1 MKRKFGAVVLMLL
14 MLVALIAPDRAIA
27 ATSLKL
33 SKAKATMEVDSKLTL
48 KLGDITA
55 TEVKWSSSAKK
66 VAIVSTKGVITAKGE
81 GSATITAKYDDKSS
95 TCKVTVVDS
104 NKEENKIESYLK
116 KEFGSTKVEETSEG
130 MKTKLY
136 ASGKSLVFAMTFEE
150 YVEIDVSEEELEEAM
165 DAVFEPMEEL
175 LDTLLEELQAN
186 TYKDAKIIFRIYNS
200 DKTLLYQK
208 VLK

>member
-14 MLVALIAPDRAIA
+14 MLVALIAPERTVA
-27 ATSLKL
+27 ATKLKL

-55 TEVKWSSSAKK
+55 TDVKWSSSAKK

-81 GSATITAKYDDKSS
+81 GSATITAKYDDKSYK
-95 TCKVTVVDS
+95 CKVTVVDS
-104 NKEENKIESYLK
+104 NKEENKIETYLK
-116 KEFGSTKVEETSEG
+116 KEFGSAKVEETSDG

-136 ASGKSLVFAMTFEE
+136 ASGKSLVFAITFEE
-150 YVEIDVSEEELEEAM
+150 YVEVDVSEEDLEEQM
-165 DAVFEPMEEL
+165 DVVFEPMKEIL
-175 LDTLLEELQAN
+175 NTLLEELQTN

-200 DKTLLYQK
+200 DKTLLYEK

>member
-14 MLVALIAPDRAIA
+14 MLVTLIAPERTVA
-27 ATSLKL
+27 ATKLKL

-55 TEVKWSSSAKK
+55 TDVKWSSSAKK

-81 GSATITAKYDDKSS
+81 GSATITAKYDDKSYK
-95 TCKVTVVDS
+95 CKVTVVDS
-104 NKEENKIESYLK
+104 NKEENKIETYLK
-116 KEFGSTKVEETSEG
+116 KEFGSAKVEETSDG

-136 ASGKSLVFAMTFEE
+136 ASGKSLVFAITFEE
-150 YVEIDVSEEELEEAM
+150 YVEVDVSEEDLEEQM
-165 DAVFEPMEEL
+165 DVVFEPMKEIL
-175 LDTLLEELQAN
+175 NTLLEELQTN

-200 DKTLLYQK
+200 DKTLLYEK

>member
-14 MLVALIAPDRAIA
+14 MLVALIAPERTVA
-27 ATSLKL
+27 ATKLKL

-55 TEVKWSSSAKK
+55 TDVKWSCSAKK

-81 GSATITAKYDDKSS
+81 GSATITAKYDDKSYK
-95 TCKVTVVDS
+95 CKVTVVDS
-104 NKEENKIESYLK
+104 NKEENKIETYLK
-116 KEFGSTKVEETSEG
+116 KEFGSAKVEETSDG

-136 ASGKSLVFAMTFEE
+136 ASGKSLVFAITFEE
-150 YVEIDVSEEELEEAM
+150 YVEVDVSEEDLEEQM
-165 DAVFEPMEEL
+165 DVVFEPMKEIL
-175 LDTLLEELQAN
+175 NTLLEELQTN

-200 DKTLLYQK
+200 DKTLLYEK

>member
-1 MKRKFGAVVLMLL
+1 MLL
-14 MLVALIAPDRAIA
+14 MLVALIAPERTVA
-27 ATSLKL
+27 ATKLKL

-55 TEVKWSSSAKK
+55 TDVKWSSSAKK

-81 GSATITAKYDDKSS
+81 GSATITAKYDDKSYK
-95 TCKVTVVDS
+95 CKVTVVDS
-104 NKEENKIESYLK
+104 NKEENKIETYLK
-116 KEFGSTKVEETSEG
+116 KEFGSAKVEETSDG

-136 ASGKSLVFAMTFEE
+136 ASGKSLVFAITFEE
-150 YVEIDVSEEELEEAM
+150 YVEVDVSEEDLEEQM
-165 DAVFEPMEEL
+165 DVVFEPMKEIL
-175 LDTLLEELQAN
+175 NTLLEELQTN

-200 DKTLLYQK
+200 DKTLLYEK